1 MNDTHIAEAHSEAH
15 TFDYSLS
22 LKITSFLLPPSGHC
36 SPLSVLLGPHLFPT
50 PPPSAFCP
58 SLLWGDLSQPQASVY
73 QQLGPPSLYAL
84 PPALHVSGC
93 LTPTVNHTGDT
104 LPRLCYLPEGISTS
118 PPIVYWVAAT
128 LTPPCSLSMSGTC
141 FTLLH
146 VFTLTFP
153 LSVQNVL
160 PHAKMTYSLI
170 SIIPLL

>member
-1 MNDTHIAEAHSEAH
+1 M
-15 TFDYSLS
+15 DYVAPFTVSLDYPLS
-22 LKITSFLLPPSGHC
+22 LKITSFLLPPSG
-36 SPLSVLLGPHLFPT
+36 PLLTSVCVGWST
-50 PPPSAFCP
+50 SSSRPPSAFRLP
-58 SLLWGDLSQPQASVY
+58 LLWSDLSQPQAFIY